1 LRRELAASN
10 KTVDD
15 LRRKTFQATEESKQL
30 SRALANELGEGV
42 SIEKAIE
49 GSWRGRAQQI
59 IVLKA
64 KIKKLSS
71 SVGDVGSS
79 GTVMTAGNVSRI
91 KRTDVDT
98 KAQED
103 LAEMSLERK
112 HTIDCIVEEK
122 ETLFRGNQLLEEKVQ
137 AYKARIKNLEADGSR
152 QKQQIK
158 VVLDVKD
165 SDDELIDAL
174 QQEIH
179 RFKLQAKTKS
189 GLERDGMLS
198 RQTQPTSKSDSS
210 DKIDELQAD
219 VSRLQRLCKSQGDQI
234 STQDEVIRS
243 LRSRLG

>member
-1 LRRELAASN
+1 
-10 KTVDD
+10 
-15 LRRKTFQATEESKQL
+15 
-30 SRALANELGEGV
+30 
-42 SIEKAIE
+42 
-49 GSWRGRAQQI
+49 
-59 IVLKA
+59 
-64 KIKKLSS
+64 
-71 SVGDVGSS
+71 
-79 GTVMTAGNVSRI
+79 
-91 KRTDVDT
+91 
-98 KAQED
+98 
-103 LAEMSLERK
+103 MSLERK